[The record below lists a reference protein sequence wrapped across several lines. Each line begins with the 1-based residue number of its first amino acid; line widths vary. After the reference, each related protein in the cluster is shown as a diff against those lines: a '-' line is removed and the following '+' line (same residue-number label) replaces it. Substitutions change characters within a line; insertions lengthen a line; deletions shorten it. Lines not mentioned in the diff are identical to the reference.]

1 MSDIHAEASHL
12 QVFIHRDEETP
23 WEFVVGLLRS
33 IFKMPAA
40 KAASFADT
48 MDKYGQAICGT
59 YQRDAANKLVEA
71 ARQRIQASGHP
82 LLMSTEAIT
91 AAKSTADQA

>member
-1 MSDIHAEASHL
+1 MLATRATFRNSNYRKYIPPMSDVHAEASHL
-12 QVFIHRDEETP
+12 QVFIHRDDETP

-40 KAASFADT
+40 KAANFADT
-48 MDKYGQAICGT
+48 MEKYGQAVCGT

-71 ARQRIQASGHP
+71 ARQNIK
-82 LLMSTEAIT
+82 AIH
-91 AAKSTADQA
+91 S